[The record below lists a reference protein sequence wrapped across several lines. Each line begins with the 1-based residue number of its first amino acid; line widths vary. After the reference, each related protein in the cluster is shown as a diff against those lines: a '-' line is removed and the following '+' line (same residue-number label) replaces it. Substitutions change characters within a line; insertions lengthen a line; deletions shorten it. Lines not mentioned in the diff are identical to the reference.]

1 MKNIIYYISDSYIEH
16 VFFIERHQMW
26 HQFNVFKYFFY
37 KTAYIVNLT
46 FTINI
51 VLQYR
56 WKSKTISWRKRCY
69 TFQFFAFQ
77 LSTICLALNKSGS
90 IVVWTSPNWNI
101 NCVGIEQSCC
111 GNIVLV
117 LKLQILEFHEQISS
131 RESDIN
137 LKVCTRW

>member
-1 MKNIIYYISDSYIEH
+1 MAWKISSIIYQIHTLNMFSLL
-16 VFFIERHQMW
+16 
-26 HQFNVFKYFFY
+26 NVTKCDANLMFSNIFFY

-56 WKSKTISWRKRCY
+56 WKSKTISWGKRCY
-69 TFQFFAFQ
+69 TFHFFAFQ
-77 LSTICLALNKSGS
+77 LSTICLALNKSGP

-111 GNIVLV
+111 GNIVRV

-131 RESDIN
+131 RVWHKFESMH
-137 LKVCTRW
+137 